1 MKQSVFIFFVLFA
14 LTSTNKVESSI
25 VEKIQCLITNEV
37 IYEYVV
43 DIIEIVKT
51 KDVPKIIEALLE
63 AYPVIEE
70 EVLKCWNKELLL
82 LSPMRDLAAKGEK
95 PAKKKF
101 VPEKRKP
108 TECESNCYGSCMHI
122 KKHFEYAKCADDCI
136 KEKCKQ

>member
-1 MKQSVFIFFVLFA
+1 MKQSIFIFFVLFA

-70 EVLKCWNKELLL
+70 EVLK
-82 LSPMRDLAAKGEK
+82 
-95 PAKKKF
+95 
-101 VPEKRKP
+101 
-108 TECESNCYGSCMHI
+108 
-122 KKHFEYAKCADDCI
+122 
-136 KEKCKQ
+136 